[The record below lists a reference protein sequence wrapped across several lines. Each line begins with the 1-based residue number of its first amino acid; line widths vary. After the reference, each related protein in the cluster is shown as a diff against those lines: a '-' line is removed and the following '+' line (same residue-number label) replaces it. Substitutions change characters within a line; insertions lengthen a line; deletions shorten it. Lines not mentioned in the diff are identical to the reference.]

1 MAGPMQKV
9 KRGDPLVIPAATFN
23 TFIDAARDFQD
34 RQRTARR
41 DAVRE
46 QRDTGIV
53 LVRNESGEDRE
64 RFDVLGI
71 EGPIIERIDNE
82 DEFKQRV
89 ALRGIVPSSPHP
101 GKFAILLEP
110 AKDQA
115 IVRACVDGV
124 CVVRVRM
131 VDEAHTSADVAVG
144 VASRLES
151 GDSGTARLLW
161 VEPVEDR
168 QDPEIAWTVARIGGG
183 IAAQRNPR
191 MVMVQKDGGAAG
203 SLGATCSF
211 TYRIWA
217 ETADPLED
225 EPLAAGL
232 SPHRA
237 RMAFTKYEAAA
248 DFSYGLAHYDET
260 LDRWTLLDCLQE
272 RPARSAGCAAGA

>member
-23 TFIDAARDFQD
+23 TFVDAARDFQD
-34 RQRTARR
+34 RQRSARR

-53 LVRNESGEDRE
+53 LVRNESGADRE

-71 EGPIIERIDNE
+71 EGPIIERVDNE

-89 ALRGIVPSSPHP
+89 ALKGVVPSSPHP

-131 VDEAHTSADVAVG
+131 VDEAHTSADVAIG

-183 IAAQRNPR
+183 GGGSVTAAFAMITSKTGSSPPFRYAAAQAT
-191 MVMVQKDGGAAG
+191 MDADGVWTQVGGGAAYNNVFNIEEQ
-203 SLGATCSF
+203 GAGGQWVNPLVVGDVVLIFAAPDPGIDAFVCTRSHYRG
-211 TYRIWA
+211 TY
-217 ETADPLED
+217 
-225 EPLAAGL
+225 
-232 SPHRA
+232 
-237 RMAFTKYEAAA
+237 
-248 DFSYGLAHYDET
+248 
-260 LDRWTLLDCLQE
+260 
-272 RPARSAGCAAGA
+272 

>member
-34 RQRTARR
+34 RQRSARR

-53 LVRNESGEDRE
+53 LIRNESGADRD

-71 EGPIIERIDNE
+71 EGPIIERVDNE

-89 ALRGIVPSSPHP
+89 ALRGVVPSSPHP
-101 GKFAILLEP
+101 GRFAILLEP

-131 VDEAHTSADVAVG
+131 ADEAHTSADVAVG

-151 GDSGTARLLW
+151 GDSGTARLFW

-183 IAAQRNPR
+183 GGGSVTAAFAMITSKTGSAPPFRYAA
-191 MVMVQKDGGAAG
+191 VQATMDADGVWTEVGGGAAYNNVFNIEEQ
-203 SLGATCSF
+203 GAGGQWVNPLVVGDVVLIFAAPDPGIDAFVCTRSHYRG
-211 TYRIWA
+211 TY
-217 ETADPLED
+217 
-225 EPLAAGL
+225 
-232 SPHRA
+232 
-237 RMAFTKYEAAA
+237 
-248 DFSYGLAHYDET
+248 
-260 LDRWTLLDCLQE
+260 
-272 RPARSAGCAAGA
+272 